1 MATGL
6 LETGPK
12 LDWTRD
18 NKIFDRYQIWKEK
31 VELIFSSAL
40 EESSSKQKVSYLR
53 YWMGEQGIPLVKK
66 WTALGKLDFSSAE
79 EDALSSGYILQN
91 YWNLLEAEFKPKGNK
106 LLSVIE
112 LWTRSKQGSKTL
124 NEWLTYVYNLVESCD
139 YGDSNER
146 IIRDVLIIG
155 CNSDKAKDKIVR
167 QGEKIKLQDVIEI
180 LQMEDS
186 TRQTLTEMTS
196 TAQKIHYASYE
207 KKKGTGKKQKFQ
219 SNSNSSSSSSSG
231 QKQDST
237 GSQKLCYRCSKNY
250 SKGHE
255 KVCKALNARC
265 NACGVEGHFEIAC
278 KKSGNFPKKSTS
290 KFQKP
295 GSTGRMNIA
304 SAVEEPALQ
313 ADFFDEKGVL
323 KEYKPKSMYVLSGTS
338 DDKPIMI
345 EFGCGLTPL
354 SFDRKLTLQADTG
367 ADMNAINKKTFIE
380 LFPDV
385 ELEESTHILQNFDKR
400 LIKPIGSFRCFLRWK
415 GHKYRVKFEVM
426 GIETPNLLSRETT
439 FLMGILKKCLSVE
452 KTQNNQ
458 ISSLSVSDHS
468 VPSTE
473 ATPEATP
480 VPLTEGASCH
490 SVPSTEAAP
499 VPLTEAA
506 PLTSTE
512 GVSCHSVP
520 LTETAPLTSTEERS
534 QMNCASISDTAKTPG
549 SSSVRVVGS
558 NNHSLSITDLPLT
571 QEKVET
577 TYADVFQGLGKF
589 PGEPYKLRLKPD
601 AVPAKHRPRRV
612 PVHLQDAFHEEV
624 ERLVKIDVL
633 EKVTEPTEWVNSF
646 VIVEKVIDSSNAHSP
661 NHSIKKS
668 IRLCIDPKDLN
679 EALEREPY
687 YSRSIDELISMFAG
701 AKVFTIVDMDKGYWQ
716 VVLHPESR
724 KLTCMAFDIGR
735 YQFKRLP
742 MGSKVASDI
751 FQRMLDSVY
760 IGLPGVTGIADDMV
774 IFGRNE
780 EEHDRNLI
788 LFLETT
794 RKNGLVLNKKKL
806 QFKKEEVSFFGHRWN
821 STGISPDPKKTE
833 SILKMQF
840 PPDKETMHSFLGL
853 VNFLNR
859 YTPKLAELCS
869 PLRKL
874 ILKDSHYSP
883 GDPEHAA
890 FDAIKAEFKKKIILP
905 YFDRNKETILQTDA
919 SKKGFGAVIL
929 QEEQPIYYAS
939 RALTS
944 AEKNYQ
950 NLEREAQAAVW
961 GMEKFHYFLY
971 GRKFILQTDQKPLVS
986 IFRKHMIDVSPR
998 IQRITIRA
1006 WQYDFEPQH
1015 IPGRINVIADSLSRV
1030 TPLEFQDSNTE
1041 KDILAVNFLQYSSI
1055 EERERDEMLQE
1066 TNKDEELQSLKHY
1079 ISTGW
1084 PAKRSQIP
1092 VSLHPYWNF
1101 RDELTVESGIL
1112 MKNSKVLIPETLK
1125 QKYLKQIHQGHQG
1138 IEACRS
1144 RAREFV
1150 FWVNINSDL
1159 KEMVEKCDICQS
1171 QQNSTASV
1179 QKYVSEVP
1187 PHPWH
1192 TLGSDLFYFQR
1203 IDFLVVV
1210 DYFSKYLIVRKLPSS
1225 TSSAVIKELGMIFS
1239 EFGNPLVFRSDN
1251 GPCYSSQEFKFFMQ
1265 NWLVEHRTSSPHYP
1279 QSNGLAESM
1288 VKVSKNLIEKSI
1300 KQDLPWNRLLLD
1312 YRCTPISSEIPSP
1325 AEILFGRKFR
1335 SSISILPSQVLNDRI
1350 SKQRELIAKKEG
1362 KFYASTQ
1369 DFQDRI
1375 KALPFEAGQNVW
1387 LQDSDS
1393 RKFEEAVIREKCR
1406 EPNSYMVEIPATG
1419 QCFRR
1424 NSNFIKPRQ
1433 TDKNSVSTDPLP
1445 TGLPE
1450 IPQEPPVLQQPS
1462 SQATSTVDAIPTV
1475 PPSKQSDNSTPRTPK
1490 TPRQPRASRRS
1501 TKGIPPPRLGLQE

>member
-66 WTALGKLDFSSAE
+66 WTALGKLDFSCSE

-91 YWNLLEAEFKPKGNK
+91 YWNFLDAEFRPKGNK

-139 YGDSNER
+139 YGNSSER

-167 QGEKIKLQDVIEI
+167 QGEKIKLQEVIEI
-180 LQMEDS
+180 LQLEDS
-186 TRQTLTEMTS
+186 TRQTLSEMTS

-207 KKKGTGKKQKFQ
+207 KKKGTGTGKKQKFQ
-219 SNSNSSSSSSSG
+219 SNSNPSSSSSSG

-237 GSQKLCYRCSKNY
+237 SSQKLCYRFKKNY
-250 SKGHE
+250 TKGHE
-255 KVCKALNARC
+255 KVCKALNAKC
-265 NACGVEGHFEIAC
+265 NACGIEGHFEAAC
-278 KKSGNFPKKSTS
+278 KKSGNFPKKSIS

-323 KEYKPKSMYVLSGTS
+323 KECQPKSMYVLSGTS

-367 ADMNAINKKTFIE
+367 ADANAINKKTFDEI
-380 LFPDV
+380 FPDV
-385 ELEESTHILQNFDKR
+385 KLEESTYMLQNFDKR

-452 KTQNNQ
+452 KTPNEPNNQ
-458 ISSLSVSDHS
+458 ISSLPVSGHS
-468 VPSTE
+468 VLPTE
-473 ATPEATP
+473 AD
-480 VPLTEGASCH
+480 PLVSMEGVFSH
-490 SVPSTEAAP
+490 SV
-499 VPLTEAA
+499 
-506 PLTSTE
+506 TSTE
-512 GVSCHSVP
+512 GVFCHSVP
-520 LTETAPLTSTEERS
+520 PTEEKATNPLTSTEERS
-534 QMNCASISDTAKTPG
+534 HMNCASISNTPESPE
-549 SSSVRVVGS
+549 SSSDSVVGS
-558 NNHSLSITDLPLT
+558 NNHSLSIADLPLT
-571 QEKVET
+571 QEKVES

-601 AVPAKHRPRRV
+601 AVPAKHRPRKV

-624 ERLVKIDVL
+624 ERLVKIHVL

-661 NHSIKKS
+661 NHVIKKS

-724 KLTCMAFDIGR
+724 KLTCMALDIGR

-794 RKNGLVLNKKKL
+794 RKNGLVLNKRKL

-840 PPDKETMHSFLGL
+840 PPDIETMHSFLGL

-905 YFDRNKETILQTDA
+905 YFDRNKETTLQTDA

-929 QEEQPIYYAS
+929 QEEQPIYYAL

-1006 WQYDFEPQH
+1006 WQYDFVPQH

-1030 TPLEFQDSNTE
+1030 TPLEFQDSNAE
-1041 KDILAVNFLQYSSI
+1041 KDILAVNFLQYSSF
-1055 EERERDEMLQE
+1055 EEKERDEVLQE
-1066 TNKDEELQSLKHY
+1066 TNKDKELQSLKHY

-1092 VSLHPYWNF
+1092 VFLHPYWNY
-1101 RDELTVESGIL
+1101 RDELTIEKGIL
-1112 MKNSKVLIPETLK
+1112 MKNSKVLIPETLR
-1125 QKYLKQIHQGHQG
+1125 QKYLMQIHHGHQG

-1171 QQNSTASV
+1171 QQNSTAIV

-1203 IDFLVVV
+1203 IDFLVIV
-1210 DYFSKYLIVRKLPSS
+1210 DYFSKYLIVRKIPNS

-1239 EFGNPLVFRSDN
+1239 EFGNPQIFRSDN

-1265 NWLVEHRTSSPHYP
+1265 NWQVKHRTSSPHYP

-1288 VKVSKNLIEKSI
+1288 VKVSKNLIEKAAR
-1300 KQDLPWNRLLLD
+1300 QDLPWNRLLLD

-1325 AEILFGRKFR
+1325 AEILFGRKLR
-1335 SSISILPSQVLNDRI
+1335 SSISILPSQVMNDRI
-1350 SKQRELIAKKEG
+1350 KKQRELIAKKEG
-1362 KFYASTQ
+1362 KFYTNAK

-1387 LQDSDS
+1387 LQNSDS
-1393 RKFEEAVIREKCR
+1393 RKYEEAVIREKCR
-1406 EPNSYMVEIPATG
+1406 EPNSYMVQIPATG

-1433 TDKNSVSTDPLP
+1433 SEQKPVSTDPQP
-1445 TGLPE
+1445 TTGLPE
-1450 IPQEPPVLQQPS
+1450 IPQDPPVLRQPAVPS

-1475 PPSKQSDNSTPRTPK
+1475 PPSMQNGNSTPRS
-1490 TPRQPRASRRS
+1490 PRQPRVSRRS
-1501 TKGIPPPRLGLQE
+1501 TKGIPPTRLGLEK

>member
-1 MATGL
+1 MHVV
-6 LETGPK
+6 
-12 LDWTRD
+12 
-18 NKIFDRYQIWKEK
+18 Q
-31 VELIFSSAL
+31 
-40 EESSSKQKVSYLR
+40 
-53 YWMGEQGIPLVKK
+53 
-66 WTALGKLDFSSAE
+66 
-79 EDALSSGYILQN
+79 
-91 YWNLLEAEFKPKGNK
+91 
-106 LLSVIE
+106 
-112 LWTRSKQGSKTL
+112 
-124 NEWLTYVYNLVESCD
+124 
-139 YGDSNER
+139 
-146 IIRDVLIIG
+146 
-155 CNSDKAKDKIVR
+155 
-167 QGEKIKLQDVIEI
+167 
-180 LQMEDS
+180 
-186 TRQTLTEMTS
+186 
-196 TAQKIHYASYE
+196 
-207 KKKGTGKKQKFQ
+207 
-219 SNSNSSSSSSSG
+219 
-231 QKQDST
+231 
-237 GSQKLCYRCSKNY
+237 
-250 SKGHE
+250 
-255 KVCKALNARC
+255 
-265 NACGVEGHFEIAC
+265 GHFEVAC
-278 KKSGNFPKKSTS
+278 KKSGNFPQKSSS

-304 SAVEEPALQ
+304 SAVEETALQ
-313 ADFFDEKGVL
+313 ADFFNEKGL
-323 KEYKPKSMYVLSGTS
+323 PKEYQPKSMYVLSGTS
-338 DDKPIMI
+338 NEKLIMI

-367 ADMNAINKKTFIE
+367 ADANAINKKTFNE
-380 LFPDV
+380 VFPDV
-385 ELEESTHILQNFDKR
+385 ELEESTYVLQNLDKS

-426 GIETPNLLSRETT
+426 GIDTPNLLSRETT
-439 FLMGILKKCLSVE
+439 FLMGILKKCLVVETPKLPSLDIPSSYIPSPVSPSLKNPSQDMRDASSHSSSEIISLIAGSNQLPSAENPSRDVEGITVPPAEMNSTSTSQMTNTDSVLGQSI
-452 KTQNNQ
+452 TGQNVLGQ
-458 ISSLSVSDHS
+458 SSVSGQS
-468 VPSTE
+468 VLGQS
-473 ATPEATP
+473 
-480 VPLTEGASCH
+480 
-490 SVPSTEAAP
+490 SVSGQN
-499 VPLTEAA
+499 VLGQSSVSGQSV
-506 PLTSTE
+506 LGQS
-512 GVSCHSVP
+512 GVSGQSVSGQTKP
-520 LTETAPLTSTEERS
+520 
-534 QMNCASISDTAKTPG
+534 
-549 SSSVRVVGS
+549 
-558 NNHSLSITDLPLT
+558 SLSIVDLPLT
-571 QEKVET
+571 QERVES
-577 TYADVFQGLGKF
+577 TYADVFLGLGKF
-589 PGEPYKLRLKPD
+589 PGDPYKLRLKPD
-601 AVPAKHRPRRV
+601 AVPVKHRPRKV

-661 NHSIKKS
+661 NHVIKKS

-760 IGLPGVTGIADDMV
+760 IGLPGVTGIAD
-774 IFGRNE
+774 E
-780 EEHDRNLI
+780 
-788 LFLETT
+788 
-794 RKNGLVLNKKKL
+794 
-806 QFKKEEVSFFGHRWN
+806 FKKEEVSFFGHRWN

-840 PPDKETMHSFLGL
+840 PPYKETMHSFLGL

-859 YTPKLAELCS
+859 YTPRLAELCS

-950 NLEREAQAAVW
+950 NLEHEAQAAVW

-1006 WQYDFEPQH
+1006 WQYDFVPQH
-1015 IPGRINVIADSLSRV
+1015 IPGRNNVISDALSRI
-1030 TPLEFQDSNTE
+1030 TPLEFQDSNAE

-1055 EERERDEMLQE
+1055 KEKERDEVLQE
-1066 TNKDEELQSLKHY
+1066 TNKDKELQSLKRY

-1092 VSLHPYWNF
+1092 VFLHPYWNF
-1101 RDELTVESGIL
+1101 RDELMIENSIL

-1125 QKYLKQIHQGHQG
+1125 QKYLMQIHQGHQG

-1150 FWVNINSDL
+1150 FWINLNNDL
-1159 KEMVEKCDICQS
+1159 KELVEKCDICQS
-1171 QQNSTASV
+1171 QQNSTAV
-1179 QKYVSEVP
+1179 IQKYVSEVP

-1210 DYFSKYLIVRKLPSS
+1210 DYLSKYLIVRKIPNS

-1239 EFGNPLVFRSDN
+1239 EFGKPQIFRSDN
-1251 GPCYSSQEFKFFMQ
+1251 GPCYSSQEFRFFMQ
-1265 NWLVEHRTSSPHYP
+1265 NWQIEHRTSSPHYL

-1288 VKVSKNLIEKSI
+1288 VKVSKNLIEKAAR
-1300 KQDLPWNRLLLD
+1300 QDLPWNRLLLD
-1312 YRCTPISSEIPSP
+1312 
-1325 AEILFGRKFR
+1325 
-1335 SSISILPSQVLNDRI
+1335 
-1350 SKQRELIAKKEG
+1350 
-1362 KFYASTQ
+1362 
-1369 DFQDRI
+1369 
-1375 KALPFEAGQNVW
+1375 
-1387 LQDSDS
+1387 
-1393 RKFEEAVIREKCR
+1393 
-1406 EPNSYMVEIPATG
+1406 
-1419 QCFRR
+1419 
-1424 NSNFIKPRQ
+1424 
-1433 TDKNSVSTDPLP
+1433 
-1445 TGLPE
+1445 
-1450 IPQEPPVLQQPS
+1450 
-1462 SQATSTVDAIPTV
+1462 
-1475 PPSKQSDNSTPRTPK
+1475 
-1490 TPRQPRASRRS
+1490 
-1501 TKGIPPPRLGLQE
+1501 

>member
-1 MATGL
+1 MAMGL
-6 LETGPK
+6 LESGPK
-12 LDWTRD
+12 FDWTRD
-18 NKIFDRYQIWKEK
+18 NKIFDRFQMWKEK
-31 VELIFSSAL
+31 VEMIFSSAL
-40 EESSSKQKVSYLR
+40 LENTPEQKVAYLR
-53 YWMGEQGIPLVKK
+53 YWMGDQGIPLVKK
-66 WTALGKLDFSSAE
+66 WTALGKLDFSNPTGGR
-79 EDALSSGYILQN
+79 DRPILSGFILQN

-112 LWTRSKQGSKTL
+112 LWTRSRQGSKTL

-139 YGDSNER
+139 YGDSNDR

-167 QGEKIKLQDVIEI
+167 QGEKISLQEVIEI
-180 LQMEDS
+180 LQLEDS
-186 TRQTLTEMTS
+186 TRQTLTEMNS
-196 TAQKIHYASYE
+196 TVQKINYVSYE
-207 KKKGTGKKQKFQ
+207 KKKSKGGKNKQKAQ
-219 SNSNSSSSSSSG
+219 NNPTGSTSSSSG
-231 QKQDST
+231 QKQTST
-237 GSQKLCYRCSKNY
+237 GTGKQCYRCK
-250 SKGHE
+250 KPFTQGHE
-255 KVCKALNARC
+255 KVCKAINAKC
-265 NACGVEGHFEIAC
+265 NACGITGHYEIAC
-278 KKSGNFPKKSTS
+278 RKSGNFPQKSKATS
-290 KFQKP
+290 N
-295 GSTGRMNIA
+295 STGRMNIA
-304 SAVEEPALQ
+304 AAVEGTPPE
-313 ADFFDEKGVL
+313 ADFFDEQGLL
-323 KEYKPKSMYVLSGTS
+323 KEYQPKNMNVLSGTS
-338 DDKPIMI
+338 NDKPIMI
-345 EFGCGLTPL
+345 EFGCGLSPL
-354 SFDRKLTLQADTG
+354 SIDRKLTLQVDTG
-367 ADMNAINKKTFIE
+367 ADANAINKKTFDQ
-380 LFPDV
+380 LFPEV
-385 ELEESTHILQNFDKR
+385 ELEKSSFILKNFDER

-415 GHKYRVKFEVM
+415 GHKYRVQIEVM
-426 GIETPNLLSRETT
+426 GADTPNILSRETT
-439 FLMGILKKCLSVE
+439 FIMGILKKCFVTE
-452 KTQNNQ
+452 KVQDTPNSL
-458 ISSLSVSDHS
+458 ISDPTAEERTD
-468 VPSTE
+468 PSTE
-473 ATPEATP
+473 GVFCHSA
-480 VPLTEGASCH
+480 PLTEDTSTEGVFCH
-490 SVPSTEAAP
+490 SVPSTEA
-499 VPLTEAA
+499 VFCHSNPLTEASLNFA
-506 PLTSTE
+506 
-512 GVSCHSVP
+512 
-520 LTETAPLTSTEERS
+520 
-534 QMNCASISDTAKTPG
+534 G
-549 SSSVRVVGS
+549 SSQTADQT
-558 NNHSLSITDLPLT
+558 TD
-571 QEKVET
+571 Q
-577 TYADVFQGLGKF
+577 
-589 PGEPYKLRLKPD
+589 
-601 AVPAKHRPRRV
+601 
-612 PVHLQDAFHEEV
+612 
-624 ERLVKIDVL
+624 
-633 EKVTEPTEWVNSF
+633 
-646 VIVEKVIDSSNAHSP
+646 
-661 NHSIKKS
+661 
-668 IRLCIDPKDLN
+668 
-679 EALEREPY
+679 
-687 YSRSIDELISMFAG
+687 G

-716 VVLHPESR
+716 VVLHPDSR
-724 KLTCMAFDIGR
+724 KYTCMAFDIGR

-774 IFGRNE
+774 IFGRDE

-794 RKNGLVLNKKKL
+794 RKNGLVLNKRKL

-833 SILKMQF
+833 SILKMEF

-859 YTPKLAELCS
+859 YTPRLAELCS

-890 FDAIKAEFKKKIILP
+890 FSAIKAEFKKKIILP

-1006 WQYDFEPQH
+1006 WQYEFEPQH
-1015 IPGRINVIADSLSRV
+1015 IAGRNNVISDALSRV
-1030 TPLEFQDSNTE
+1030 TPLEFQDSNAD

-1055 EERERDEMLQE
+1055 EEREKDEVLQE
-1066 TNKDEELQSLKHY
+1066 TLKDKELQSLKQY

-1084 PAKRSQIP
+1084 PSKRSQIP
-1092 VSLHPYWNF
+1092 VFLHPYWNF
-1101 RDELTVESGIL
+1101 RDELTIESGIL

-1125 QKYLKQIHQGHQG
+1125 QKYLRQIHQGHQG

-1150 FWVNINSDL
+1150 FWVKLNDDL
-1159 KEMVEKCDICQS
+1159 KELVEKCDLCQS
-1171 QQNSTASV
+1171 QQNSTSIV

-1192 TLGSDLFYFQR
+1192 TVGSDLFYFRR

-1210 DYFSKYLIVRKLPSS
+1210 DYFSKYLFVRKVHNS

-1239 EFGNPLVFRSDN
+1239 EFGKPQIFRSDN
-1251 GPCYSSQEFKFFMQ
+1251 GPCYTSQEFKIFMQ
-1265 NWLVEHRTSSPHYP
+1265 NWSIEHRTSSPHYP

-1288 VKVSKNLIEKSI
+1288 VKVSKNLIEKAVL
-1300 KQDLPWNRLLLD
+1300 QDLPWNRFLLD

-1325 AEILFGRKFR
+1325 AEILFGRKLR
-1335 SSISILPSQVLNDRI
+1335 SSISVLPSQVMNDRI
-1350 SKQRELIAKKEG
+1350 CKQRELIAKKEG
-1362 KFYASTQ
+1362 KFYTNTK

-1375 KALPFEAGQNVW
+1375 KAFPFEAGQNVW
-1387 LQDSDS
+1387 LQNSDS
-1393 RKFEEAVIREKCR
+1393 RKCEEAVIREKCR

-1433 TDKNSVSTDPLP
+1433 SEQNSNSTLHSNIRVPVV
-1445 TGLPE
+1445 
-1450 IPQEPPVLQQPS
+1450 PQEPPRIQQAVPS
-1462 SQATSTVDAIPTV
+1462 SPATSTVDAIPTV
-1475 PPSKQSDNSTPRTPK
+1475 PPALQNRNSTPR
-1490 TPRQPRASRRS
+1490 QSRTSARTS
-1501 TKGIPPPRLGLQE
+1501 SRTTKGIPPSRLGLPQEK